1 MIAFFTSNWKS
12 KNKLVFYKLFAAT
25 INFFINN
32 CIFYNTS
39 PLSALNFFR
48 VNDDNIITTFIN
60 RLLDRRRFVELSAIE
75 LIDPTDKISNM
86 MKQIRIRLGNMFK
99 NRYGNF
105 DLFDQIFSNDNRS
118 LHFEMV
124 SIIMEN
130 IMNRE
135 TTEDQ
140 IISEIIDIMN
150 RKFFF

>member
-1 MIAFFTSNWKS
+1 M
-12 KNKLVFYKLFAAT
+12 
-25 INFFINN
+25 
-32 CIFYNTS
+32 
-39 PLSALNFFR
+39 
-48 VNDDNIITTFIN
+48 NDDNIITTFIN

-130 IMNRE
+130 IMNKE
-135 TTEDQ
+135 TTED
-140 IISEIIDIMN
+140 EIILEIINIMN
-150 RKFFF
+150 RRFFGSCGCPQR